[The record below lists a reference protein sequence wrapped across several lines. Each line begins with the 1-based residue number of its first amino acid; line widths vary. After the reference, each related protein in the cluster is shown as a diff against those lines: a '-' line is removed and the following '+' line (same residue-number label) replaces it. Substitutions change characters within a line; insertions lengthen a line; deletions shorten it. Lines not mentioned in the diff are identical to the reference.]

1 MNKLGPVISAHYR
14 EGSFL
19 NIAKYVFKFPKSPGP
34 GHFVLCFFCA
44 FVCGDCY
51 RAGEGPKLLVLL
63 LVFLLALI
71 LLLLFVCPGT

>member
-1 MNKLGPVISAHYR
+1 MNKLGPVISENYR

-44 FVCGDCY
+44 FVCVDCY
-51 RAGEGPKLLVLL
+51 RAGEGPKPKV
-63 LVFLLALI
+63 
-71 LLLLFVCPGT
+71 TSRN